1 MNIFIGNLSFEAK
14 EPDVN
19 KAFAFFGKVDSVA
32 IVMDKNGKKSRGFGF
47 VEMPNEEEALAAI
60 AALEGKE
67 ILGRPVNVMPA
78 LPKKQKSE
86 RKDYKKSGSKD
97 ELVYRR
103 TGKYKEGR
111 RTLSYMKR
119 RMSVGITAPVVER
132 KFKANPMRWRK
143 KSKWATPYQKPEGGS
158 KPWIKSESSRSRP
171 WKKPEGEPKP
181 WIKSE
186 SSRSRPWKKAE
197 GEPKPWKKPEGVSKP
212 WRKSSGDLG
221 KLRST
226 KSRDFVKRKR

>member
-1 MNIFIGNLSFEAK
+1 MNIFIGNLAFEAK
-14 EPDVN
+14 EADVLG
-19 KAFAFFGKVDSVA
+19 AFASFGKVESVA

-47 VEMPNEEEALAAI
+47 VEMPDDLQAQAAI
-60 AALEGKE
+60 AALQGRE

-86 RKDYKKSGSKD
+86 RKDNKRIDSKD

-119 RMSVGITAPVVER
+119 RMSAGITAPVVER

-143 KSKWATPYQKPEGGS
+143 KSRWATPYQKPEGES
-158 KPWIKSESSRSRP
+158 K
-171 WKKPEGEPKP
+171 
-181 WIKSE
+181 
-186 SSRSRPWKKAE
+186 PWKKAE
-197 GEPKPWKKPEGVSKP
+197 GAAKPWVKRESSQSRPWKKTEGASRPWKKTEGASRP
-212 WRKSSGDLG
+212 WRKSSGSSQS
-221 KLRST
+221 LRPKRAAS
-226 KSRDFVKRKR
+226 FVKHKR